1 MKETSIVIKLFRRVG
16 AFFAAL
22 YSVFLNSRL
31 YKTCIGAADGVAECY
46 GKSVIHDALT
56 SEPVE
61 AKSESSLF
69 YRIYGKIV
77 GFIFR
82 IGDFVID
89 KLCRFAGLFTCSET
103 LKSTARESRTAK
115 GFMKLFG
122 WLFTFEGSFGF
133 VVLIM
138 FCVPNSVWNNAIGL
152 GIAFV
157 SVLYV
162 MYAHA
167 KGKENLGLSP
177 SKTYFSLVLFIL
189 CVAVSTVLS
198 NNRADSVRIFLFFF
212 TSFVLCISVS
222 VFLRNRKSYDF
233 FVGVMFLVVVI
244 TSIVGVVQAILKVEA
259 DASLTD
265 LTLNQNMPG
274 RVFSTFGNPNNFAQL
289 LVLFMPFC
297 AAFCMN
303 VKGIFKKIVLW
314 LVMILP
320 VVALLQTYSRSG
332 WIAFAVSVVMFVV
345 LKNKRLIP
353 LFIILCI
360 AAIPLLPETVLSRI
374 MTIGNLGDSSSSYRI
389 DIWSGALDMLKVWWF
404 TGVGLGPGAFK
415 AIYPP
420 YAYGTTI
427 NVAHSHMQFLEV
439 FLETGI
445 LGFICYV
452 WMTVEIIRR
461 ACIGTKTENKAMRN
475 YCIAAA
481 SSMTGIIFIGFFE
494 YYWFYP
500 RVMFAFF
507 IVTGLSIAAERSAN
521 SSAKSNF

>member
-1 MKETSIVIKLFRRVG
+1 MKETSIVVKLFRRLG
-16 AFFAAL
+16 AFFLSL
-22 YSVFLNSRL
+22 YSVFLDSRL
-31 YKTCIGAADGVAECY
+31 YKICIGAADGVANHY
-46 GKSVIHDALT
+46 GKSSLHGALA
-56 SEPVE
+56 SGAVE
-61 AKSESSLF
+61 EKSKDSVF
-69 YRIYGKIV
+69 YRIYGKILD
-77 GFIFR
+77 FIFK

-89 KLCRFAGLFTCSET
+89 KLCRFAGLFTASDA
-103 LKSTARESRTAK
+103 LKNTAK
-115 GFMKLFG
+115 GSKTANGFMKLFG
-122 WLFTFEGSFGF
+122 WLFTLEGSFGF
-133 VVLIM
+133 FVLIM

-157 SVLYV
+157 SVLFV

-167 KGKENLGLSP
+167 KNRDNLKLLP
-177 SKTYFSLVLFIL
+177 SKTYLSLILFMFCI
-189 CVAVSTVLS
+189 AVSTVLS
-198 NNRADSVRIFLFFF
+198 NNRGDSVRIFIFFF
-212 TSFVLCISVS
+212 TSFVLCITVS
-222 VFLRNRKSYDF
+222 VFLRSKKSYDY
-233 FVGVMFLVVVI
+233 FVGMIFVVVVI

-303 VKGIFKKIVLW
+303 VKGIVKKILLW
-314 LVMILP
+314 LLMILP
-320 VVALLQTYSRSG
+320 IAALLQTYSRSG

-353 LFIILCI
+353 LFIILCL

-374 MTIGNLGDSSSSYRI
+374 MTIGNLQDSSSSYRI
-389 DIWSGALDMLKVWWF
+389 DIWSGALDMLKAWWV
-404 TGVGLGPGAFK
+404 TGVGIGPGAFK

-445 LGFICYV
+445 IGFICYI
-452 WMTVEIIRR
+452 WMTVEVIRR
-461 ACIGTKTENKAMRN
+461 ACLGTKTKNKAMRN

-481 SSMTGIIFIGFFE
+481 SSMTGIIFIGLFE

-507 IVTGLSIAAERSAN
+507 TVVGLSIAAERSAMELCED
-521 SSAKSNF
+521 